1 MRVPQSRAGFLLRLC
16 CLAAVLFLT
25 ACSPRGFLAPPAS
38 PFNAEEVNVILR
50 HLSAQGTLVNTLFCT
65 GTLTSKK
72 GITQQE
78 AAITIVGKRNP
89 FQIKIEIT
97 HPWGSPIANLIADD
111 HRFTLILFPEKQ
123 ILLGSV
129 KKGKRSRSFP
139 IPLDPASLWSLVR
152 GYPVLP
158 QYAHAGSPK
167 KDVIR
172 LFNGQNSL
180 LRRID
185 VGFSPIRPRACFFP
199 ETGMTQYFGSF
210 EKDGDIEFARE
221 VTLKD
226 SSAGTSFRLLVKHV
240 LFNPLLPAG
249 VFQVVKPGDFKTI
262 LIPEEKPGEHTP

>member
-1 MRVPQSRAGFLLRLC
+1 MISLQRRAGFLLHLC

-38 PFNAEEVNVILR
+38 PFNAEEVDNILR

-72 GITQQE
+72 GITQQD
-78 AAITIVGKRNP
+78 AAITIVGKRSP
-89 FQIKIEIT
+89 FRIKIEIT

-123 ILLGSV
+123 VLLGSV
-129 KKGKRSRSFP
+129 KKGKLSRSFP
-139 IPLDPASLWSLVR
+139 VPLDPASLWSLVR
-152 GYPVLP
+152 GYPLLP

-167 KDVIR
+167 KNVIR

-185 VGFSPIRPRACFFP
+185 VGLSPIRPQACSFP
-199 ETGMTQYFGSF
+199 ETGMIQYFETF
-210 EKDGDIEFARE
+210 EKDGEIEFARE

-226 SSAGTSFRLLVKHV
+226 SSAGTSFRLLIKHV
-240 LFNPLLPAG
+240 LFNPPVPAG
-249 VFQVVKPGDFKTI
+249 VFQVVKPNNFKTI
-262 LIPEEKPGEHTP
+262 LIPEEKSEEHAP